1 MSESLTL
8 EVKPDLT
15 DGELTAWAKGL
26 RFDDDQPIAVLRSQL
41 FHGAVK
47 AGIIK
52 SCSDDLSK
60 PDQLPARRVQQYGA
74 QLLKVYREYTSID
87 PL

>member
-1 MSESLTL
+1 MSDKPTI

-26 RFDDDQPIAVLRSQL
+26 RFDDDQPISVLRSQL

-52 SCSDDLSK
+52 ACSDDLSK
-60 PDQLPARRVQQYGA
+60 PDQLPARNVQQYGA
-74 QLLKVYREYTSID
+74 QLLKVYREYTTID

>member
-1 MSESLTL
+1 MSEELTI

-15 DGELTAWAKGL
+15 DGEFTAWAKGL

-47 AGIIK
+47 AGII
-52 SCSDDLSK
+52 STCSDTLDN
-60 PDQLPARRVQQYGA
+60 PAGLPAKRVQFYGA
-74 QLLKVYREYTSID
+74 RLLAVYRSYTTLD
-87 PL
+87 PN

>member
-1 MSESLTL
+1 MSEPLTL

-15 DGELTAWAKGL
+15 DGELMTWAKGL
-26 RFDDDQPIAVLRSQL
+26 RFDDDQPIAVLRSQM

-47 AGIIK
+47 AGIITA
-52 SCSDDLSK
+52 CADDLSN
-60 PDQLPARRVQQYGA
+60 PAKINARHVQQYGA
-74 QLLKVYREYTSID
+74 VLLKVYREYTTVD